1 MSGTGAWLVIL
12 KAKVGLK
19 VDWYP
24 RVLQFIVSI
33 IKEWVDHFLVQ
44 ALIERVLHLCRSGG
58 VRVPG
63 E

>member
-1 MSGTGAWLVIL
+1 MVSHPQSQGW
-12 KAKVGLK
+12 LK

-24 RVLQFIVSI
+24 CVLQFIVSI

-63 E
+63 ESEG